1 MAETGLLADGLS
13 TACMVLGPEA
23 GGRLVAQW
31 PGCSVRFVGKA

>member
-1 MAETGLLADGLS
+1 
-13 TACMVLGPEA
+13 VLGPEA